1 MKKLLYS
8 FLLLSSAALVAQQKA
23 APKFAIAD
31 NVIGT
36 VDMFNAKKSSVQ
48 VLKVYG
54 TPASLP
60 QNLKKYSK
68 LFTKGVTEYKF
79 KDGKNIFDIMSLAEI
94 NTQYGISQD
103 TPVFIDGVELNDTQT
118 LIYPQIKKKAE
129 EKNYNGKKTLFISTT
144 E

>member
-23 APKFAIAD
+23 SPKFAIAD
-31 NVIGT
+31 HAIGT

-54 TPASLP
+54 TLASLP

-79 KDGKNIFDIMSLAEI
+79 KDGKNIFDTMSLAEI
-94 NTQYGISQD
+94 NTQHGISQD
-103 TPVFIDGVELNDTQT
+103 TSVFIDGVEFNDTTT
-118 LIYPQIKKKAE
+118 LIYPQIKKKTE
-129 EKNYNGKKTLFISTT
+129 EKMHNGKKTLFISTT

>member
-8 FLLLSSAALVAQQKA
+8 FLLLSSVALVAQQKV

-36 VDMFNAKKSSVQ
+36 VDMFNTKKSLVQ
-48 VLKVYG
+48 VSKVYS

-68 LFTKGVTEYKF
+68 LFTKGVAEYKF
-79 KDGKNIFDIMSLAEI
+79 KDGKNIFDIMSLADI
-94 NTQYGISQD
+94 NVQYGISQD
-103 TPVFIDGVELNDTQT
+103 TPVFIDGVEVNDTKT
-118 LIYPQIKKKAE
+118 LIYPQIKKKTE